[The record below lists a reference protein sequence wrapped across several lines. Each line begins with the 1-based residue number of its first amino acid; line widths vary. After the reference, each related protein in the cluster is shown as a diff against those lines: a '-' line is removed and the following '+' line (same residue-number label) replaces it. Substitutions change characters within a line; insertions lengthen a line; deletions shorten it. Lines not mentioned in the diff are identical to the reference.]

1 MSDTE
6 IKDWEDKVKSAVL
19 YRDSTLSTVSE
30 KMKNIMSQGYE
41 VNGKTMYLSSF
52 GVETLDYFTALD
64 NEKNEYH
71 INGDSDDT
79 DVSGKTNTLEYMID
93 TDPDSVTSF
102 FTQLSQN
109 LYTSLQNLMGSTTQ
123 SSAFTLY
130 DDKQMATDY
139 TDYTTKISDQEEA
152 VTDLEDYWYD
162 KFSSM
167 ETALAKINSKSS
179 SISSMLS

>member
-1 MSDTE
+1 
-6 IKDWEDKVKSAVL
+6 
-19 YRDSTLSTVSE
+19 
-30 KMKNIMSQGYE
+30 
-41 VNGKTMYLSSF
+41 
-52 GVETLDYFTALD
+52 
-64 NEKNEYH
+64 
-71 INGDSDDT
+71 
-79 DVSGKTNTLEYMID
+79 
-93 TDPDSVTSF
+93 
-102 FTQLSQN
+102 
-109 LYTSLQNLMGSTTQ
+109 MGSTTQ